1 MAVSEHRV
9 ADAVASVRARI
20 ARAGGDPDAVTIV
33 GAKPPSVEAC
43 RDAIAA
49 GVVDLGEN
57 RAQELLAKAS
67 AVDGARWHFIGRL
80 QTNKVRALAPHVAL
94 WESVDRP
101 EVVAELARRASGADV
116 LVQVNISDE
125 PQKGGCAPGATR
137 ALVDAAAEAG
147 LVVRGL
153 MGIGPDGPPEGARPG
168 FALLARLADE
178 LGLQVRSM
186 GMSNDLEV
194 AVQEGAT
201 MVRVGTGLFGPR
213 PRRDLPPD

>member
-1 MAVSEHRV
+1 MNG
-9 ADAVASVRARI
+9 VREAIAEVRIRI
-20 ARAGGDPDAVTIV
+20 ARAGGDPEAVTIV

-43 RDAIAA
+43 HEAIAA

-57 RAQELLAKAS
+57 RAQDLLSKVPF
-67 AVDGARWHFIGRL
+67 VDGARWHFIGRL
-80 QTNKVRALAPHVAL
+80 QTNKVRLLAPHVAL
-94 WESVDRP
+94 WESVDRSD
-101 EVVAELARRASGADV
+101 VVAELTRRAPGAAV
-116 LVQVNISDE
+116 LVQVNISGE
-125 PQKGGCAPGATR
+125 PQKGGCAPTAAR
-137 ALVDAAAEAG
+137 ALVEESTAAG

-153 MGIGPDGPPEGARPG
+153 MGIGLDGAPERARPG

-178 LGLQVRSM
+178 LGLEARSM

>member
-1 MAVSEHRV
+1 MAVGDNVTAIR
-9 ADAVASVRARI
+9 DRI
-20 ARAGGDPDAVTIV
+20 ARAGGDPDAITIV

-43 RDAIAA
+43 HEAIAA

-57 RAQELLAKAS
+57 RAQELLAKAPL
-67 AVDGARWHFIGRL
+67 VDGARWHFIGRL
-80 QTNKVRALAPHVAL
+80 QTNKVRSLAAHVSL

-101 EVVAELARRASGADV
+101 EVVAELARRAPGAAI

-125 PQKGGCAPGATR
+125 PQKGGCAVAATGH
-137 ALVDAAAEAG
+137 LVDEARAAG

-153 MGIGPDGPPEGARPG
+153 MGIGPEGPPEGARPG
-168 FALLARLADE
+168 FTVLARLADE
-178 LGLQVRSM
+178 LDLEVRSM

-213 PRRDLPPD
+213 PLRHLRPD